1 MGQKGVAMRIAYALI
16 ACTLFALP
24 VSAQAKYLPPT
35 ADELAQL
42 ERDRKPELREVRA
55 GKAEF
60 GEPLSEREREVLEVM
75 ARDYPEEYAQLQ
87 ELRGGGHLHV
97 SWWSDWG
104 IYLIIPGAS
113 TATAVLILLILLLLI
128 W

>member
-1 MGQKGVAMRIAYALI
+1 MRIAQALI

-24 VSAQAKYLPPT
+24 LSAQAKYQPPT

-42 ERDRKPELREVRA
+42 GQERKPELREVRA
-55 GKAEF
+55 GKAEC
-60 GEPLSEREREVLEVM
+60 GQPLSDREREVLEVM
-75 ARDYPEEYAQLQ
+75 ARDYPKEYAQLQ
-87 ELRGGGHLHV
+87 ELRGGGHLHI

-104 IYLIIPGAS
+104 IYLIIPGAT
-113 TATAVLILLILLLLI
+113 TATVVLILLLLLLLI

>member
-1 MGQKGVAMRIAYALI
+1 MRTTQALF

-24 VSAQAKYLPPT
+24 LSAQAKYQPPT
-35 ADELAQL
+35 AGELKQL
-42 ERDRKPELREVRA
+42 EQDRKPELREVRA

-60 GEPLSEREREVLEVM
+60 GQPLSSREHEVLEVF
-75 ARDYPEEYAQLQ
+75 ARDYPQEYTQLQ
-87 ELRGGGHLHV
+87 ELRGGGRLHV

-113 TATAVLILLILLLLI
+113 TATAVLILLLLLLLI

>member
-1 MGQKGVAMRIAYALI
+1 MRLANAMF

-24 VSAQAKYLPPT
+24 LSAQAKYQPPT
-35 ADELAQL
+35 ADELKQL
-42 ERDRKPELREVRA
+42 EQDCKPELREVRA

-60 GEPLSEREREVLEVM
+60 GQPLSEREREVLEVL
-75 ARDYPEEYAQLQ
+75 ARDYPKEYAQLQ
-87 ELRGGGHLHV
+87 ELRGGGRLHV

-113 TATAVLILLILLLLI
+113 TATAVLILLLLLLLI